1 MIIGITGVIG
11 SGKGRVINIFKD
23 VLPNDMKRKFFYV
36 DMDEKIGCLLHID
49 TPTYNQL
56 KENLGENWKQYE
68 EKGIGHHYRCHK
80 IMKNPDDYRIFMDT
94 MRPYVTCK
102 IAKIA
107 SKFYNEKDIIIFCN
121 HLLDY
126 EWSQFCDRIIV
137 VDTSEDNMLR
147 RLKKK
152 GVRDKEIA
160 KETVSKFLT
169 NEELLQ
175 KADYIIHDDEP
186 DIMKKEIKKMVKELL
201 QFRQFINN
209 GMIPSV
215 SKEIVEKNQK
225 ILNDC
230 YATYAPQFAAAM
242 AAKLIANEFGYDTGT
257 TFTGQ
262 LENHRDII
270 GGPLEEGELSHLTIE
285 GRERRKKIQAL
296 RAEQRALGIPTPKQV
311 RAEERKKK
319 EEIQKKI
326 EEKKRREEEKK
337 RAERQREK
345 NREKQKR
352 RRQKKAAEKYGNT
365 PKPST
370 TQKKKTII
378 VYRAEN
384 ATHSKNPKK
393 PIDKK

>member
-1 MIIGITGVIG
+1 MIIGITGVVG
-11 SGKGRVINIFKD
+11 SGKGRAVDIFKS
-23 VLPNDMKRKFFYV
+23 VLPNDVKKKFFYV
-36 DMDEKIGCLLHID
+36 DIDEKIGNLLHID

-56 KENLGENWKQYE
+56 KDNLGEHWEQYE

-80 IMKNPDDYRIFMDT
+80 IMRNPEDYRIFMDT

-107 SKFYNEKDIIIFCN
+107 SKFYEEKDMIIFCN

-126 EWSQFCDRIIV
+126 EWAQFCDRIIV
-137 VDTSEDNMLR
+137 VSTSEENMIR

-152 GVRDKEIA
+152 GVRDSETA
-160 KETVSKFLT
+160 KRTISQFLT
-169 NEELLQ
+169 NDELVQ
-175 KADYIIHDDEP
+175 KADYVIHDDAP
-186 DIMKKEIKKMVKELL
+186 DVMRKEIKQMVKELL

-215 SKEIVEKNQK
+215 SKETVEKNQK
-225 ILNDC
+225 ILDNC

-242 AAKLIANEFGYDTGT
+242 AAKLIANEYGYDTGT
-257 TFTGQ
+257 TFTGR
-262 LENHRDII
+262 LENHRDIV
-270 GGPLEEGELSHLTIE
+270 GGPLEEGEVSHLTIE
-285 GRERRKKIQAL
+285 GRERRKRIQAYK
-296 RAEQRALGIPTPKQV
+296 AEQRALGIPSPKQV

-319 EEIQKKI
+319 EKQLKEIA
-326 EEKKRREEEKK
+326 EKKRVEEAKQK
-337 RAERQREK
+337 AERQREK

-352 RRQKKAAEKYGNT
+352 RRQKKAAEKYGDT
-365 PKPST
+365 SKPVIP
-370 TQKKKTII
+370 KKKTII

-384 ATHSKNPKK
+384 VINTKKSPK